1 MAKRKNASVGGEER
15 KQTDP
20 DTSELFGRL
29 DALYHAAIGG
39 RLDRSTAA
47 LETIRALLSGYGM
60 DAMEE
65 AWAWWMSQPEYGRE
79 FADPLD
85 YFSGDALEDITT
97 AAFADSAKARL
108 AARARG

>member
-1 MAKRKNASVGGEER
+1 MRPRADGLTVRRLRWKRFKG
-15 KQTDP
+15 
-20 DTSELFGRL
+20 
-29 DALYHAAIGG
+29 
-39 RLDRSTAA
+39 
-47 LETIRALLSGYGM
+47 LLCGYGM

-65 AWAWWMSQPEYGRE
+65 AWAWWMRQPEYGRDC
-79 FADPLD
+79 ADPLD